1 MTTAFTVV
9 IPSRYASTRLPGK
22 PLQMIGTKPMIQLVW
37 EQACKSSAERV
48 VLLLDNTKF
57 GVRSL
62 SRIFDVGEVDVLV
75 TDHGIAVNPA
85 RQDLIDNLRN
95 AGIPLM
101 TIEELQQRAELL
113 TGKPKAIEFT
123 DRVVAVVRYRDG
135 SVIDVIHQVKNS
147 D

>member
-1 MTTAFTVV
+1 
-9 IPSRYASTRLPGK
+9 
-22 PLQMIGTKPMIQLVW
+22 
-37 EQACKSSAERV
+37 
-48 VLLLDNTKF
+48 
-57 GVRSL
+57 
-62 SRIFDVGEVDVLV
+62 VDVLV

-113 TGKPKAIEFT
+113 TGKPQPIEFT

-135 SVIDVIHQVKNS
+135 SVLDVIRQVKNS

>member
-1 MTTAFTVV
+1 MEKVLTRVT
-9 IPSRYASTRLPGK
+9 PGAS
-22 PLQMIGTKPMIQLVW
+22 
-37 EQACKSSAERV
+37 
-48 VLLLDNTKF
+48 
-57 GVRSL
+57 
-62 SRIFDVGEVDVLV
+62 VDVLV

-85 RQDLIDNLRN
+85 RHDLIDNLRS

-113 TGKPKAIEFT
+113 TGKPQPIEFT

-135 SVIDVIHQVKNS
+135 SVIDVIRQVKNS

>member
-1 MTTAFTVV
+1 
-9 IPSRYASTRLPGK
+9 
-22 PLQMIGTKPMIQLVW
+22 
-37 EQACKSSAERV
+37 
-48 VLLLDNTKF
+48 
-57 GVRSL
+57 
-62 SRIFDVGEVDVLV
+62 
-75 TDHGIAVNPA
+75 
-85 RQDLIDNLRN
+85 NLRS

-113 TGKPKAIEFT
+113 TGKPQPIEFT

>member
-1 MTTAFTVV
+1 MEKVLTRVT
-9 IPSRYASTRLPGK
+9 PGAS
-22 PLQMIGTKPMIQLVW
+22 
-37 EQACKSSAERV
+37 
-48 VLLLDNTKF
+48 
-57 GVRSL
+57 
-62 SRIFDVGEVDVLV
+62 VDVLV

-85 RQDLIDNLRN
+85 RQDLIDNLRS

-113 TGKPKAIEFT
+113 TGKPQPIEFT

-135 SVIDVIHQVKNS
+135 SVIDVIRQVKNS

>member
-1 MTTAFTVV
+1 VLTRVT
-9 IPSRYASTRLPGK
+9 PGAS
-22 PLQMIGTKPMIQLVW
+22 
-37 EQACKSSAERV
+37 
-48 VLLLDNTKF
+48 
-57 GVRSL
+57 
-62 SRIFDVGEVDVLV
+62 VDVLV

-135 SVIDVIHQVKNS
+135 SVIDVIHQVKTATKRRGERHERRVNS
-147 D
+147 TSACATRETTERRRGGQRGRARC

>member
-1 MTTAFTVV
+1 ASGGHSDTAAGADLTIITAPLVRGRIPCVV
-9 IPSRYASTRLPGK
+9 EKVLTRVTPGAS
-22 PLQMIGTKPMIQLVW
+22 
-37 EQACKSSAERV
+37 
-48 VLLLDNTKF
+48 
-57 GVRSL
+57 
-62 SRIFDVGEVDVLV
+62 VDVLV

-85 RQDLIDNLRN
+85 RQDLIDNLRS

-113 TGKPKAIEFT
+113 TGKPQPIEFT

>member
-1 MTTAFTVV
+1 MLTRVT
-9 IPSRYASTRLPGK
+9 PGAS
-22 PLQMIGTKPMIQLVW
+22 
-37 EQACKSSAERV
+37 
-48 VLLLDNTKF
+48 
-57 GVRSL
+57 
-62 SRIFDVGEVDVLV
+62 VDVLV

-85 RQDLIDNLRN
+85 RQDLIDHLRN

-113 TGKPKAIEFT
+113 TGKPQPIEFT

-135 SVIDVIHQVKNS
+135 SVLDVIRQVKNS

>member
-1 MTTAFTVV
+1 M
-9 IPSRYASTRLPGK
+9 
-22 PLQMIGTKPMIQLVW
+22 
-37 EQACKSSAERV
+37 
-48 VLLLDNTKF
+48 
-57 GVRSL
+57 
-62 SRIFDVGEVDVLV
+62 DVLV